1 MRKLFLNLVMLLM
14 FLFVSCSGDS
24 PRKVAEKFLEAMENQ
39 NFEEA
44 KKYSDDSMKQ
54 LLNMLDSMPKDN
66 NKKAENAK
74 VKVTKIE
81 ENGDKAKVFYIVES
95 SEIQEESKEQSIDL
109 KKVDGN
115 WKVSFNKEEMNKEEP
130 VGNLDATESENQSS
144 EEEITTELE
153 DLEAEVVTETTE

>member
-1 MRKLFLNLVMLLM
+1 MRKLFLNLVMFSM

-130 VGNLDATESENQSS
+130 AGNLDATESENQSS
-144 EEEITTELE
+144 EEQITTELE